1 MTATKKSVAATTA
14 ANKSKLAAQ
23 AKTKKSIV
31 DLRNKFVVATG
42 TAMGVIQMDFVNR
55 CRAITRDP
63 AEAAVLIAKYPKQRG
78 SEAAALIALDD
89 TAFDAMKSWAPKGRK
104 LGLQIAARCNKV
116 AQIASTVGFDPIH
129 AADYIRTGKA
139 DSFTLAQGK
148 VPAVKKPAVKK
159 PAVKKPAAEAT
170 VLDGPDTPDVGAPR
184 DVQLPVHNGKGKTP
198 FMLLDEALAALAL
211 EYGASKSKGIKTAL
225 ALLQTTAR
233 QLIDATANES

>member
-23 AKTKKSIV
+23 VKMKKSIV
-31 DLRNKFVVATG
+31 DLTHKFVDATG

-63 AEAAVLIAKYPKQRG
+63 VEAAVLIAKYPKQRR
-78 SEAAALIALDD
+78 SEASALIALDD
-89 TAFDAMKSWAPKGRK
+89 TAFEAMKSWAPKGRK
-104 LGLQIAARCNKV
+104 LGLQIAARCNKI
-116 AQIASTVGFDPIH
+116 AQIAAIAGFDPMH

-148 VPAVKKPAVKK
+148 AL
-159 PAVKKPAAEAT
+159 AVKKPAANTA
-170 VLDGPDTPDVGAPR
+170 VLDGPDTPDVDAPR
-184 DVQLPVHNGKGKTP
+184 DVQLPVHGGKGKTP
-198 FMLLDEALAALAL
+198 FMLLDDAMTALAL
-211 EYGASKSKGIKTAL
+211 EYGNSKNADIKKAL

-233 QLIDATANES
+233 QLIDATAEA

>member
-1 MTATKKSVAATTA
+1 MTATKKTVAATTA

-23 AKTKKSIV
+23 VKLKKSIV
-31 DLRNKFVVATG
+31 DLTHKFVDATG

-55 CRAITRDP
+55 CRVITRDP
-63 AEAAVLIAKYPKQRG
+63 VEAAVLIAKYPKQRR

-89 TAFDAMKSWAPKGRK
+89 TAFDAMKSWAPKKRK
-104 LGLQIAARCNKV
+104 LGLQIAARCNKI
-116 AQIASTVGFDPIH
+116 AQIAAIAGFDPMH

-148 VPAVKKPAVKK
+148 PLA
-159 PAVKKPAAEAT
+159 KKPAADAA
-170 VLDGPDTPDVGAPR
+170 VLDGPDTPNVDAPR
-184 DVQLPVHNGKGKTP
+184 DTQLPVHTGNGKTP

-211 EYGASKSKGIKTAL
+211 EYGESKSKGIKSAL

-233 QLIDATANES
+233 QLSDAAAAE

>member
-1 MTATKKSVAATTA
+1 MTATKKTVAATTA

-23 AKTKKSIV
+23 VKLKKSIV
-31 DLRNKFVVATG
+31 DLTHKFVDATG

-63 AEAAVLIAKYPKQRG
+63 EEAAVLIAKYPKQRR

-89 TAFDAMKSWAPKGRK
+89 TAFEAMKSWAPKGRK
-104 LGLQIAARCNKV
+104 LGLQIAARCNKI
-116 AQIASTVGFDPIH
+116 AQIAAIAGFDPMH

-148 VPAVKKPAVKK
+148 PLA
-159 PAVKKPAAEAT
+159 KKPAADAA
-170 VLDGPDTPDVGAPR
+170 VLDGPDTPNVDAPR
-184 DVQLPVHNGKGKTP
+184 DTQLPVHNGNGKTP
-198 FMLLDEALAALAL
+198 FMMLDDALTALAL
-211 EYGASKSKGIKTAL
+211 EYGNSKSKGIKSAL

-233 QLIDATANES
+233 QLIDATAEA

>member
-1 MTATKKSVAATTA
+1 MTATKKSVASTTA
-14 ANKSKLAAQ
+14 ANKSQLAAQ
-23 AKTKKSIV
+23 VKMKKSIV
-31 DLRNKFVVATG
+31 DLSHKFVDATG

-63 AEAAVLIAKYPKQRG
+63 EEAAVLIAKYPKQRR

-89 TAFDAMKSWAPKGRK
+89 TAFEAMKSWAPKKRK
-104 LGLQIAARCNKV
+104 LGLQIAGRCNKV
-116 AQIASTVGFDPIH
+116 AQIAAIAGFDPVH

-148 VPAVKKPAVKK
+148 AL
-159 PAVKKPAAEAT
+159 AVKKPAANTA
-170 VLDGPDTPDVGAPR
+170 VLDGPDTPDVDAPR
-184 DVQLPVHNGKGKTP
+184 DVQLPVHGGKGKTP

-211 EYGASKSKGIKTAL
+211 EYGESKSKGIKSAL

-233 QLIDATANES
+233 QLSDAAAAE

>member
-1 MTATKKSVAATTA
+1 MTTSNKTVSATTA

-23 AKTKKSIV
+23 VKMKKSIV
-31 DLRNKFVVATG
+31 DLMNKFVDATG

-55 CRAITRDP
+55 CRVITRDP
-63 AEAAVLIAKYPKQRG
+63 AEAAVLIAKYPKQRR

-89 TAFDAMKSWAPKGRK
+89 TAFEAMKSWAPKGRK

-116 AQIASTVGFDPIH
+116 AQIASLVGFDPIH

-148 VPAVKKPAVKK
+148 PLPVKEPAVKK
-159 PAVKKPAAEAT
+159 PAVKKPAAG
-170 VLDGPDTPDVGAPR
+170 DAPR

-198 FMLLDEALAALAL
+198 FMLLEEALAALAL
-211 EYGASKSKGIKTAL
+211 EYGASKNADIKKAL

-233 QLIDATANES
+233 QLIDATANEA

>member
-1 MTATKKSVAATTA
+1 MTAIKKSVASTTA

-23 AKTKKSIV
+23 VKMKKAIA
-31 DLRNKFVVATG
+31 DLSHKFVDATG

-55 CRAITRDP
+55 CRVITRDP
-63 AEAAVLIAKYPKQRG
+63 AEAAVLIAKYPKQRR

-89 TAFDAMKSWAPKGRK
+89 TAFVAMKSWTPKGRK

-116 AQIASTVGFDPIH
+116 AQIAAIAGFDPMH

-148 VPAVKKPAVKK
+148 PLAVKKPEVKT
-159 PAVKKPAAEAT
+159 PAVE
-170 VLDGPDTPDVGAPR
+170 GPNTPDSAKAPR
-184 DVQLPVHNGKGKTP
+184 DVQLPVHNSKGKTP
-198 FMLLDEALAALAL
+198 FMLLEDALAALAL
-211 EYGASKSKGIKTAL
+211 EYGASKNADIKKAL

-233 QLIDATANES
+233 QLIDATANEA

>member
-1 MTATKKSVAATTA
+1 MTTSNKTVSATTA

-23 AKTKKSIV
+23 VKMKKSIV
-31 DLRNKFVVATG
+31 DLMNKFVDATG

-55 CRAITRDP
+55 CRVITRDP
-63 AEAAVLIAKYPKQRG
+63 AEAAVLIAKYPKQRR

-89 TAFDAMKSWAPKGRK
+89 TAFEAMKSWTPKGRK

-116 AQIASTVGFDPIH
+116 AQIASIVGFDPIH

-148 VPAVKKPAVKK
+148 PLPVKEPAVKK
-159 PAVKKPAAEAT
+159 PAVKKPAAGDA
-170 VLDGPDTPDVGAPR
+170 PDAPR
-184 DVQLPVHNGKGKTP
+184 DPQLPVHGGKGKTP

-211 EYGASKSKGIKTAL
+211 EYGASKNADIKKAL

-233 QLIDATANES
+233 QLIDATANEA

>member
-23 AKTKKSIV
+23 VKMKKSIV
-31 DLRNKFVVATG
+31 DLSHKFVDATG

-55 CRAITRDP
+55 CRVITRDP
-63 AEAAVLIAKYPKQRG
+63 VEAAVLIAKYPKQRR

-89 TAFDAMKSWAPKGRK
+89 TAFEAMKSWAPKNRK

-116 AQIASTVGFDPIH
+116 AQIAALVGFDPIH
-129 AADYIRTGKA
+129 ATDYIRTGKA

-148 VPAVKKPAVKK
+148 ALP
-159 PAVKKPAAEAT
+159 VKKPAANTA
-170 VLDGPDTPDVGAPR
+170 VLDGPDTPEVDAPR

-198 FMLLDEALAALAL
+198 YMLMEEALAAMGA
-211 EYGASKSKGIKTAL
+211 EVAASKSKEAAKVFGQVQGLMQTVIAAL
-225 ALLQTTAR
+225 AKG
-233 QLIDATANES
+233 

>member
-1 MTATKKSVAATTA
+1 MTTSKKTVAATTA

-23 AKTKKSIV
+23 VKMEKRIV
-31 DLRNKFVVATG
+31 ELSHKFVDATG
-42 TAMGVIQMDFVNR
+42 TAMGVIQMDFVER
-55 CRAITRDP
+55 CRVVTRDP
-63 AEAAVLIAKYPKQRG
+63 AEAAVLIAKYPRQRK

-89 TAFDAMKSWAPKGRK
+89 TAFEAMKSWAPKRRK

-116 AQIASTVGFDPIH
+116 AQIAATAGFDPIH

-148 VPAVKKPAVKK
+148 ALADKKPAVKK
-159 PAVKKPAAEAT
+159 PAVKKPASEPTAVDSTAT
-170 VLDGPDTPDVGAPR
+170 TPDAPR

-198 FMLLDEALAALAL
+198 FMLLDEALAALAS
-211 EYGASKSKGIKTAL
+211 EYGASKNADIKMAL

-233 QLIDATANES
+233 QLIDATANEA

>member
-23 AKTKKSIV
+23 VKLKKSIV
-31 DLRNKFVVATG
+31 DLTHKFVDATG

-63 AEAAVLIAKYPKQRG
+63 EEAAVLIAKYPKQRR

-89 TAFDAMKSWAPKGRK
+89 TAFEAMKSWAPKKRK
-104 LGLQIAARCNKV
+104 LGLQIAGRCNKV
-116 AQIASTVGFDPIH
+116 AQIAAIAGFDPVH

-148 VPAVKKPAVKK
+148 AL
-159 PAVKKPAAEAT
+159 AVKKPAANTA
-170 VLDGPDTPDVGAPR
+170 VLDGPDTPDVDAPR

-198 FMLLDEALAALAL
+198 YMLMEEALAAMGA
-211 EYGASKSKGIKTAL
+211 EVAASKSKEAAKVFGQVQGLMQTVIAAL
-225 ALLQTTAR
+225 AKG
-233 QLIDATANES
+233 